1 MPILY
6 SCHPRSNKYIEQRG
20 FCFDK
25 RVIKNKPLGFFDYN
39 KLQKNAYCVVSD
51 SGTIPEECA
60 NLKFPAVSV
69 RTSTERPEAME
80 KGVFTIGA
88 ITSESVL
95 NAVDLAVKMHE
106 NNHLFINVPDYS
118 QMDVSI
124 RVLKIIQSYTSIINK
139 MVWRKNN

>member
-1 MPILY
+1 M
-6 SCHPRSNKYIEQRG
+6 
-20 FCFDK
+20 
-25 RVIKNKPLGFFDYN
+25 
-39 KLQKNAYCVVSD
+39 
-51 SGTIPEECA
+51 
-60 NLKFPAVSV
+60 SV

>member
-1 MPILY
+1 
-6 SCHPRSNKYIEQRG
+6 
-20 FCFDK
+20 
-25 RVIKNKPLGFFDYN
+25 
-39 KLQKNAYCVVSD
+39 
-51 SGTIPEECA
+51 
-60 NLKFPAVSV
+60 LKFPAVSV